1 MSERVLI
8 TGAAGQIGTHLRRTL
23 ARADRTL
30 RLMDRVAMSARDDNE
45 AVEFATASFLDEA
58 ALDAA
63 MRGVDAVIHL
73 GGLATGGYTWADYVD
88 TNITG
93 TRFVFEAARRSG
105 VTRVVFASSHHVMGQ
120 HRIDVTE
127 PISGYEAPEPDSYY
141 AVSKVAGEALGRLY
155 HDRHAMDVV
164 CLRIGSFRE
173 RPSDRRSLWN
183 WLSPDDCTR
192 LFEAALQSPAP
203 GFRIVWGV
211 SANTTRVVSL
221 DEASAIGYRPL
232 DDAERYRDTVSPA
245 PYDLDPEQSILMGG
259 DFTAPDF
266 DEGG

>member
-1 MSERVLI
+1 VTERVLI
-8 TGAAGQIGTHLRRTL
+8 TGAAGQIGAHLRHTL
-23 ARADRTL
+23 ARPSRTL
-30 RLMDRVAMSARDDNE
+30 RLLDVVAPSAFDDE
-45 AVEFATASFLDEA
+45 AVEIVTASILDES
-58 ALDAA
+58 ALDVA
-63 MRGVDAVIHL
+63 MRDVDAVIHL
-73 GGLATGGYTWADYVD
+73 GGLATGGYPWDDYVSA
-88 TNITG
+88 NITG
-93 TRFVFEAARRSG
+93 TRVVFEAARRYG
-105 VTRVVFASSHHVMGQ
+105 VTRVVYASSHHVMGR

-127 PISGYEAPEPDSYY
+127 PIGEYEPPQPDSYY

-173 RPSDRRSLWN
+173 RPSDLRTLWN

-192 LFEAALQSPAP
+192 LFEAALATTAP

-211 SANTTRVVSL
+211 SANATSVVSYE
-221 DEASAIGYRPL
+221 EAAAMGYHPL

-259 DFTAPDF
+259 AFTAPDF
-266 DEGG
+266 DEAD